1 MSDDRFD
8 LHGRVAIVTGASSGF
23 GAHLAA
29 TLAGSGARVVVAA
42 RRQDR
47 LDALAAS
54 VDGVVPVA
62 CDVTDD
68 RQCEALVERALT
80 ELGRV
85 DILVNNAGASDAQPA
100 IDEPID
106 DFRGVIELN
115 LNACFWLAR
124 LVAGPMR
131 EQGSGSIINIAS
143 VHGLVASAPN
153 HQAAYTASKGG
164 LVTLTRELAVQW
176 AGHGIRVNAIAPG
189 YFATELTDDMLATE
203 SGVRWIERN
212 TPMRRPGALPELDGP
227 VLLLASDAG
236 SYITGSVLTVDG
248 GWTAR

>member
-8 LHGRVAIVTGASSGF
+8 LDGRVAIVTGASSGF
-23 GAHLAA
+23 GAHLSR
-29 TLAGSGARVVVAA
+29 TLAAAGAQVVAA
-42 RRQDR
+42 ARRADR
-47 LDALAAS
+47 LDELATDVA
-54 VDGVVPVA
+54 GVVPVA

-68 RQCEALVERALT
+68 VQCEALVDRALG

-106 DFRGVIELN
+106 DFRSVVELN
-115 LNACFWLAR
+115 LNASFWLAR

-143 VHGLVASAPN
+143 VHGLVAAAPN

-176 AGHGIRVNAIAPG
+176 AGYGIRVNAVAPG
-189 YFATELTDDMLATE
+189 YFATELTDDMLASD
-203 SGVRWIERN
+203 SGTRWIERN
-212 TPMRRPGALPELDGP
+212 TPLRRPGELYELDGP

-236 SYITGSVLTVDG
+236 SYITGAVLTVDG